1 MYRIGEA
8 EVKRIQKLFDSGKI
22 FRYGSGEECEMF
34 EKNWGRYVGPTIV
47 VWLVRGLRRCIPLW
61 WGWGLAQGIK

>member
-34 EKNWGRYVGPTIV
+34 EKN
-47 VWLVRGLRRCIPLW
+47 
-61 WGWGLAQGIK
+61 